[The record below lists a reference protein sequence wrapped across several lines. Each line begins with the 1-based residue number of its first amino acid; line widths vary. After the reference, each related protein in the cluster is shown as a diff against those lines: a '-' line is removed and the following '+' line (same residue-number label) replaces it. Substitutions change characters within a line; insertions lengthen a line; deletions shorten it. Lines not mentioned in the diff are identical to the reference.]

1 MTDLLTEFEIK
12 KSADV
17 AIKARNKMFRRLGY
31 ENKIFKNNLVV
42 RPEDIAKVAHEICT
56 NTVHMNPPLTDG
68 IGGCKLLKFYCMY
81 KLPSEGSPVYG
92 NVKGILEDLEP
103 FRFGG
108 DSVWQDCYI
117 FRSFDDLVKSLVLV
131 LCEKGILKPQT
142 DKKEK
147 Q

>member
-17 AIKARNKMFRRLGY
+17 AVKRRDKMFRRLGS
-31 ENKIFKNNLVV
+31 ENKLFKDNLVV
-42 RPEDIAKVAHEICT
+42 NPEDIAKVAHEICT
-56 NTVHMNPPLTDG
+56 NTVLLNPPLMDG
-68 IGGCKLLKFYCMY
+68 IGGCKLLRYYSMY

-92 NVKGILEDLEP
+92 KVNGILEDLEP

-108 DSVWQDCYI
+108 DSVWKNCYI
-117 FRSFDDLVKSLVLV
+117 FRSFNDLVESLVLV
-131 LCEKGILKPQT
+131 LSEKGILKPQT

-147 Q
+147 